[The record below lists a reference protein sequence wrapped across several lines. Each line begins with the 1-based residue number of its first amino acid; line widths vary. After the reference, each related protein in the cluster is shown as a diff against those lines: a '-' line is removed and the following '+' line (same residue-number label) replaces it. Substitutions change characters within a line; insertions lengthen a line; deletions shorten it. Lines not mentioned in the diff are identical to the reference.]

1 MESRDFMEKMENTF
15 DIENKIAENSEAK
28 KNIRKTG
35 NHTFVTG
42 FAVGVILTFV
52 IIFSTMFGLKLYRN
66 YRISRAI
73 DSAAGSS
80 TVSEDEEL
88 VNEKLI
94 KKLGV
99 LETII
104 DRNFFGEYTRE
115 ELEDGIYKGLVG
127 ALNDK
132 YADYYSVE
140 EMQEQSEDTAGK
152 YGGIGAYISFDEEKN
167 CCVIAGT
174 IPNTPAEEADL
185 RDGDLI
191 VMVDEVDTIG
201 MTSTEIVKLIKGE
214 EGTSVHLTLIR
225 DGEDDYIEVD
235 LERAIV
241 DSPSVT
247 YEMMEDEIGYIGISE
262 FNGTTADH
270 FTEAMAALKAENA
283 KGIIIDVRSNLGGN
297 LDAVCAICREI
308 LPEGLIVYTQ
318 DKYGNK
324 QEFECDGSNELTLPL
339 VVLTNGYSA
348 SASEILTGAV
358 KDYGIGTVMGTKT
371 YGKGIVQTI
380 IPLTDGSAIKLTT
393 SKYFTPKGT
402 CIHGVGIEPDIEV
415 EFDSERY
422 YEDGYDNQLE
432 AALEE
437 LKNQL

>member
-15 DIENKIAENSEAK
+15 DIENKIAENSEAE

-52 IIFSTMFGLKLYRN
+52 IILSAMFGLKLYRN

-132 YADYYSVE
+132 YANYYSVE

-270 FTEAMAALKAENA
+270 FT
-283 KGIIIDVRSNLGGN
+283 
-297 LDAVCAICREI
+297 
-308 LPEGLIVYTQ
+308 
-318 DKYGNK
+318 
-324 QEFECDGSNELTLPL
+324 
-339 VVLTNGYSA
+339 
-348 SASEILTGAV
+348 
-358 KDYGIGTVMGTKT
+358 
-371 YGKGIVQTI
+371 
-380 IPLTDGSAIKLTT
+380 
-393 SKYFTPKGT
+393 
-402 CIHGVGIEPDIEV
+402 
-415 EFDSERY
+415 
-422 YEDGYDNQLE
+422 
-432 AALEE
+432 
-437 LKNQL
+437 